1 MLQLAPPRYLGQFY
15 GLYAMVGRFAAITG
29 PLLWSA
35 VVDGL
40 GWGRPAAVLT
50 LAIWIVISLLILR
63 GVPREPRPWGP
74 EDQVPTLTA
83 DS

>member
-1 MLQLAPPRYLGQFY
+1 
-15 GLYAMVGRFAAITG
+15 MVGRFAAITG

-50 LAIWIVISLLILR
+50 LAIWIVISLVILR
-63 GVPREPRPWGP
+63 GVPNEPRKWDP
-74 EDQVPTLTA
+74 EDDVPVATST
-83 DS
+83 